1 MCDATPV
8 LMSDETHD
16 NAVAR
21 TSHAPHVMAALMAAR
36 LVDSSNDV
44 ARLTGQGLR
53 DTIRIANGAPG
64 LWSDILRSHA
74 FPLARGLAEV
84 REDLA
89 EAAAL
94 DTLESSPGRDPGQH
108 VGVISDLLS
117 TGAAGGADTQSRRK
131 IPLTDRVLITVEV
144 GDDFDVT
151 SDDVTLH
158 AAGEKTLTVS
168 VAIPASAERE
178 VQRSLSRAG
187 WGPSERSPHCMA
199 RSAPTPLRQEPLGGT
214 SPL

>member
-16 NAVAR
+16 NAVA
-21 TSHAPHVMAALMAAR
+21 L
-36 LVDSSNDV
+36 
-44 ARLTGQGLR
+44 
-53 DTIRIANGAPG
+53 TIRIANGAPG

-74 FPLARGLAEV
+74 VPPAGVVAEV

-89 EAAAL
+89 EAVAAL
-94 DTLESSPGRDPGQH
+94 DTLESSAGRDPGQH
-108 VGVISDLLS
+108 VGVIPDLLS
-117 TGAAGGADTQSRRK
+117 TGAAGWADTQSRRTS
-131 IPLTDRVLITVEV
+131 PLTDRVLITVEV
-144 GDDFDVT
+144 GDEPGDLARMLFVLHDFDVT

-178 VQRSLSRAG
+178 VRRSLSRAG
-187 WGPSERSPHCMA
+187 WGAE
-199 RSAPTPLRQEPLGGT
+199 
-214 SPL
+214 